1 MIQEQRKEAS
11 VMNPARL
18 RPCCGRRAK
27 SGAEEVGG
35 EAIHNKHTTKRES
48 GTERL
53 QTWIKR
59 NLGTVVFCSNHGQNQ
74 ELSAAW
80 YQNQVNVDQEK
91 ASVLCIS
98 LEQNSL
104 QRYPFKSV
112 FS

>member
-1 MIQEQRKEAS
+1 MREEQSQGQK
-11 VMNPARL
+11 
-18 RPCCGRRAK
+18 RR
-27 SGAEEVGG
+27 GG
-35 EAIHNKHTTKRES
+35 EAIHNKHTTKRDS
-48 GTERL
+48 GTETL
-53 QTWIKR
+53 QMWIKR
-59 NLGTVVFCSNHGQNQ
+59 NLDTVVFCSNHGQNQ

-104 QRYPFKSV
+104 QRYPFKNV